1 MGIGVI
7 VRDWHGH
14 FVVAMCKQL
23 HAPLGPI
30 ESESKVVEI
39 GMQFAKQLGLLDI
52 IMEGDSLMVSRALN

>member
-14 FVVAMCKQL
+14 FVAAMCKQL

-39 GMQFAKQLGLLDI
+39 GMQFAK
-52 IMEGDSLMVSRALN
+52 

>member
-14 FVVAMCKQL
+14 FVATMCKQL

-39 GMQFAKQLGLLDI
+39 GMQFAKQLGLSDI